1 VSDARGITRT
11 LSLRSWDLLL
21 LWASLIV
28 IVGLAWSYLILLA
41 HNMSVNTMS
50 GMRNWTL
57 EDYFM
62 MFIMWAV
69 MMIGMMVP
77 TSIRAVKIYSRIA
90 KKTTNSSNGV
100 AATYWFILGYIIIWT
115 GFSILAAALQ
125 GVLSNLGM
133 LSPMMVSSSS
143 YLGASLLIAAGLYQ
157 LTPWKDAC
165 LTHCQSPAMYLAGRF
180 GPRVIDGIKLGVQH
194 GAYCL
199 GCCWL
204 IMSLLFVGGVMNLLW
219 IAAITG
225 LVLFEKLLPP
235 KIKLTRISAVL
246 MIGAGTMYFVIGL

>member
-1 VSDARGITRT
+1 MTDTRDTTRT

-21 LWASLIV
+21 LWMSLIV
-28 IVGLAWSYLILLA
+28 IVGLAWTYLILLA
-41 HNMSVNTMS
+41 QSTPASAMSS
-50 GMRNWTL
+50 MRSWAL
-57 EDYFM
+57 KDYFM

-77 TSIRAVKIYSRIA
+77 TSIRAIKIYSRIA
-90 KKTTNSSNGV
+90 RRTTNSSNGV

-115 GFSILAAALQ
+115 GFSILAAVLQ
-125 GVLSNLGM
+125 GVLSNIGM
-133 LSPMMVSSSS
+133 LSPMMVSSST
-143 YLGASLLIAAGLYQ
+143 YLGASLLIASGLYQ

-180 GPRVIDGIKLGVQH
+180 GPRAIDGIKLGIHH

-204 IMSLLFVGGVMNLLW
+204 LMSLLFVGGVMNLLW

-225 LVLFEKLLPP
+225 LVLFEKLLPAR
-235 KIKLTRISAVL
+235 IKLTRISAVL
-246 MIGAGTMYFVIGL
+246 MIGAGIIYFVIGL

>member
-1 VSDARGITRT
+1 MIDGRGMIRP

-28 IVGLAWSYLILLA
+28 IVGLAWTYLILLA
-41 HNMSVNTMS
+41 QDMSASTMS
-50 GMRNWTL
+50 GMRSWTPK
-57 EDYFM
+57 DYFM
-62 MFIMWAV
+62 MFIMWSV

-77 TSIRAVKIYSRIA
+77 TSIRSVKIYSRIA
-90 KKTTNSSNGV
+90 RQTANSSNGV
-100 AATYWFILGYIIIWT
+100 AATYWFVLGYIIVWT
-115 GFSILAAALQ
+115 GFSVIAAILQ
-125 GVLSNLGM
+125 GMLNNLGM

-143 YLGASLLIAAGLYQ
+143 YLGAGLLIAAGLYQ

-180 GPRVIDGIKLGVQH
+180 GPRVTDGIKLGIHH

-204 IMSLLFVGGVMNLLW
+204 LMSLLFVGGVMNLLW
-219 IAAITG
+219 IATITG
-225 LVLFEKLLPP
+225 LVFFEKLLPAR
-235 KIKLTRISAVL
+235 IKLTRISAALMVGGGIMYL
-246 MIGAGTMYFVIGL
+246 MIS